1 MFRRADVLLAA
12 AGAALIAPVTGALA
26 TVRVSAPPPPLAS
39 LVLAPVDLQPGAVVA
54 SQVTTKLV
62 GGRQILVRVFKPG
75 ARISTAPLLG
85 AVSAALLEPDAS
97 TAVTDYTALNG
108 EAQSKRGRQALA
120 KEWAIDFVKG
130 INAGSHGKAKLDGR
144 TGGRRRPG
152 RNRDDD
158 ASAAADI
165 QDQSR
170 HDQNVP
176 RSRADRSDR
185 HGPRADGLVQPPSS
199 APATR
204 RRRSP
209 RSSNI

>member
-12 AGAALIAPVTGALA
+12 AGAAMIAPVTGALA

-97 TAVTDYTALNG
+97 TAVTDYKALNG

-130 INAGSHGKAKLDGR
+130 INAGSHGKSKLTVKQTVVGAPAEIG
-144 TGGRRRPG
+144 TS
-152 RNRDDD
+152 D
-158 ASAAADI
+158 AAAAADI

-170 HDQNVP
+170 HDTECSSK
-176 RSRADRSDR
+176 SRRPI
-185 HGPRADGLVQPPSS
+185 GSS
-199 APATR
+199 
-204 RRRSP
+204 
-209 RSSNI
+209 RSSS